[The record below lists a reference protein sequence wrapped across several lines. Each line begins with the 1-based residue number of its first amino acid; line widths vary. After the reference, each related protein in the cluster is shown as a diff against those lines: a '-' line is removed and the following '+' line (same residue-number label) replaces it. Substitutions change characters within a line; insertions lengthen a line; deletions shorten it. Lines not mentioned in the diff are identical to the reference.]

1 MTKHGFYIIISHN
14 HTEYALSF
22 VIILMNPPTERGMCM
37 MTKSEKQIM
46 DLLWSVDKPLSC
58 TEIIQMSGDK
68 TWKDSYVH
76 SLIKSL
82 MKKDLV
88 EVVSFELVSRSYA
101 RKFVPKLTKES
112 YCIREYLNENPDNSF
127 LKLFTAY
134 LDQCDSADE
143 VRALED
149 AIDQWKTDHS

>member
-1 MTKHGFYIIISHN
+1 
-14 HTEYALSF
+14 
-22 VIILMNPPTERGMCM
+22 

-46 DLLWSVDKPLSC
+46 DLLWSVDEPLSC
-58 TEIIQMSGDK
+58 SEIIQMSGEK

-112 YCIREYLNENPDNSF
+112 YCLREYLSENPENSF
-127 LKLFTAY
+127 IKLFSAY
-134 LDQCDSADE
+134 ADE
-143 VRALED
+143 YAD
-149 AIDQWKTDHS
+149 ADEIERIEAIINGWKANQ

>member
-1 MTKHGFYIIISHN
+1 
-14 HTEYALSF
+14 
-22 VIILMNPPTERGMCM
+22 
-37 MTKSEKQIM
+37 M
-46 DLLWSVDKPLSC
+46 DLLWGVDEPLSC

-101 RKFVPKLTKES
+101 RKFVPKLSKES
-112 YCIREYLNENPDNSF
+112 YCLREYLNENKDNSF
-127 LKLFTAY
+127 LKLFTTY
-134 LDQCDSADE
+134 VNDCDNVDE
-143 VRALED
+143 INQMED
-149 AIDQWKTDHS
+149 VINQWKANH

>member
-1 MTKHGFYIIISHN
+1 
-14 HTEYALSF
+14 
-22 VIILMNPPTERGMCM
+22 M

-58 TEIIQMSGDK
+58 TQIIQMSGDK

-101 RKFVPKLTKES
+101 RKFVPKLSKES
-112 YCIREYLNENPDNSF
+112 YYLREYLNENPDNSF

-134 LDQCDSADE
+134 MDGYADADE
-143 VRALED
+143 VAQIEGLIADRKAN
-149 AIDQWKTDHS
+149 Q